1 MRILALLLVMIL
13 ASCAP
18 YSPRSS
24 TISIDYFGVREATW
38 GPGWDNPLNVE
49 RLFLAEVEPLV
60 VMFGTVGETNTES
73 LIRKLVL
80 SKWKEKVWILDNK
93 HPVSSMLQ
101 ALMDVDAKESN
112 KLVLVYRNGE
122 HSHIITG
129 KDLIIDFFEAHG
141 FALLK
146 ISDKYYY

>member
-1 MRILALLLVMIL
+1 MRILALLLIVIL
-13 ASCAP
+13 TSCTP

-24 TISIDYFGVREATW
+24 TISVDYFGVREATW

-60 VMFGTVGETNTES
+60 VIFGTVGETNTES
-73 LIRKLVL
+73 LIRRLVL

-93 HPVSSMLQ
+93 HPVSNMLQ
-101 ALMDVDAKESN
+101 VLMDVKQNN

-129 KDLIIDFFEAHG
+129 KKLIIDFFKAHG